1 MRNFYISVDV
11 EGLDQRNQ
19 IDIEAMNLDYF
30 MEVHSF
36 GLLLTPMAG
45 VVTFFKLDEDVRR
58 MAEVLHTFR
67 DSYIFKLCW
76 DWQAHEYSRMESA
89 DESDQEGSDQ
99 EELNIVVTPEIIHDE
114 IFQPC
119 YSRYQQIYAQLKN
132 GTLPLEQVDKVFK
145 DYKGKYEELSADLA
159 IMCSID
165 PADDKDWIERKVQ
178 QIEQYHELHL
188 AVESAQVVQMVKETL
203 CLQGDFQVLDLLL
216 TVVSN

>member
-1 MRNFYISVDV
+1 
-11 EGLDQRNQ
+11 
-19 IDIEAMNLDYF
+19 

-36 GLLLTPMAG
+36 GLLSTPLAG
-45 VVTFFKLDEDVRR
+45 VVTMFELDIDVKR

-67 DSYIFKLCW
+67 KSYIFTLCW
-76 DWQAHEYSRMESA
+76 DWQAHEYSRMESNY
-89 DESDQEGSDQ
+89 ESDQEESDH
-99 EELNIVVTPEIIHDE
+99 EEADIVVTPENIHDE

-132 GTLPLEQVDKVFK
+132 GTLPLEEVDKLFK
-145 DYKGKYEELSADLA
+145 DYRGRYEELSADLA

-165 PADDKDWIERKVQ
+165 PADDKLWIERKVQ

-203 CLQGDFQVLDLLL
+203 CLQGDFHILDLLL